1 MASGVRSFTTSIFAT
16 SIGLAAVLAL
26 GLNSSNA
33 LAAGTVAGTVI
44 DNVAQI
50 TFDLGGVPGTE
61 VSNVSSITV
70 VERIDVAVSLQSGQV
85 LVAANDL
92 DQSLLF
98 TVSNTGNG
106 TETFSLAI
114 DSTLTGDD
122 FNPTPAVP
130 PIYFD
135 TDGSGDFTAADI
147 AYQPGSNDPDLP
159 PDASVDIL
167 LVNHIPG
174 TVVNGNL
181 GRSQLTATSLTGTGN
196 PGDLYAGAGDGGVD
210 AIIGNS
216 GGEQAVFGEY
226 LVSDIAMAVLKT
238 VAISDPFGNQDPVPG
253 ATMTYTVT
261 VEVTN
266 DGIATTATF
275 RDAIPIGTTYTS
287 NTITLNGVSLTDAI
301 DADEGELNTAS
312 VPTVVVRLGDL
323 IQADGVQTV
332 VFEVTI
338 D

>member
-1 MASGVRSFTTSIFAT
+1 MAPAVRSFTT

-26 GLNSSNA
+26 GLNSGNA

-44 DNVAQI
+44 ENVAEI
-50 TFDLGGVPGTE
+50 TFDLAGTSGTE
-61 VSNVSSITV
+61 VSNVNRITV

-85 LVAANDL
+85 LVAADDL

-147 AYQPGSNDPDLP
+147 AYQPGNNDPDLP
-159 PDASVDIL
+159 PDASVDVL

-181 GRSQLTATSLTGTGN
+181 GRSQLTVTSLTGTGN

-216 GGEQAVFGEY
+216 GGEQAVSGEY
-226 LVSDIAMAVLKT
+226 LVSDIAMSVLKS
-238 VAISDPFGNQDPVPG
+238 VAISDPFGGQDPVPG
-253 ATMTYTVT
+253 ATMTYTIT
-261 VEVTN
+261 IEVTN
-266 DGIATTATF
+266 DGIATAATV
-275 RDAIPIGTTYTS
+275 RDAIPADTTYTP
-287 NTITLNGVSLTDAI
+287 NTITLNGLSVTDAI
-301 DADEGELNTAS
+301 DADVGEINTAV
-312 VPTVVVRLGDL
+312 VPTVVARLGDL

>member
-1 MASGVRSFTTSIFAT
+1 MAPAVRSFTT

-26 GLNSSNA
+26 GLNSGNA

-44 DNVAQI
+44 ENVAEI
-50 TFDLGGVPGTE
+50 TFDLAGTPGTE
-61 VSNVSSITV
+61 VSNVSRITV

-85 LVAANDL
+85 LVAADDL

-147 AYQPGSNDPDLP
+147 AYQPGNNDPDLP

-196 PGDLYAGAGDGGVD
+196 PGDLYAGAGDDGVD

-226 LVSDIAMAVLKT
+226 LVSDIAMAVLKS
-238 VAISDPFGNQDPVPG
+238 VAISDPFGGQDPVPG
-253 ATMTYTVT
+253 ATMTYTIT
-261 VEVTN
+261 IEVTN
-266 DGIATTATF
+266 DGIATAATF
-275 RDAIPIGTTYTS
+275 RDAIPAGTTYAP
-287 NTITLNGVSLTDAI
+287 NTITLNGLSLTDAI
-301 DADEGELNTAS
+301 DADVGEINTAV
-312 VPTVVVRLGDL
+312 VPTVVARLGDL

>member
-1 MASGVRSFTTSIFAT
+1 MASGVRSFTTSIGF
-16 SIGLAAVLAL
+16 AAVLAL
-26 GLNSSNA
+26 GLNSSSA

-61 VSNVSSITV
+61 VSDVSSITV

-147 AYQPGSNDPDLP
+147 AYQPGNNDPDLL

-196 PGDLYAGAGDGGVD
+196 PGDLYAGAGDQGVD

-226 LVSDIAMAVLKT
+226 LVSDIAMTVLKS
-238 VAISDPFGNQDPVPG
+238 VAISDPFGNQNPVPG

-266 DGIATTATF
+266 DGRATTATF
-275 RDAIPIGTTYTS
+275 RDAIPVGTTYVP
-287 NTITLNGVSLTDAI
+287 NTITLNGLSVTDAI

-323 IQADGVQTV
+323 IQADGIQTV